1 MSITKEGG
9 RFRFQ
14 FKRIIAGRRVRASK
28 LLPKGWTAKQADE
41 YDRKETARLYAAA
54 TGQKDDPLIDDAVL
68 HYLQERC
75 PKLKTGDEIERQLA
89 ADLHIYTGKR
99 FSELPEIARTI
110 RQDNQ
115 SEATKRIRIAYLRA
129 ACRYAYKHHGMGEY
143 DPAGRVAMPQVNNE
157 RQIYA
162 TREDMLAIARNCRRS
177 TRPFIRLAFY
187 SGMRLGEILRVRI
200 KDNRFYLADT
210 KNGTPRIIPI
220 HPKIRTALRHLP
232 PKVAKST
239 IQDHFREAREAAKL
253 DHVRFHDLRHSAASE
268 MINLGVD
275 LYTVG
280 AVLGHKDSRSTKRY
294 AHLAVQTLEEAVKK
308 IGRKRPNNAKEKKV
322 ANS

>member
-9 RFRFQ
+9 RYRFQ

-41 YDRKETARLYAAA
+41 YDRKETARLYAVA

-89 ADLHIYTGKR
+89 ADLPLYTGRR
-99 FSELPEIARTI
+99 FSELPDIARQI
-110 RQDNQ
+110 RKDDQ
-115 SEATKRIRIAYLRA
+115 SEATKRIRISYLRA
-129 ACRYAYKHHGMGEY
+129 ACRYGYKHHGMGEH
-143 DPAGRVAMPQVNNE
+143 DPAGRVAIPQVDNE
-157 RQIYA
+157 RQVYA
-162 TREDMLAIARNCRRS
+162 TRLEMLKIAMHCRRS

-187 SGMRLGEILRVRI
+187 SGMRLGEILRAQI
-200 KDNRFYLADT
+200 KDGRFYLGDT
-210 KNGTPRIIPI
+210 KNGSPRIIPI

-232 PKVAKST
+232 PRVAKST

-253 DHVRFHDLRHSAASE
+253 QHIRFHDLRHSAASE
-268 MINLGVD
+268 MINAGVD

-280 AVLGHKDSRSTKRY
+280 AVLGHRDPRSTKRY
-294 AHLAVQTLEEAVKK
+294 AHLAVQTLEDAILK
-308 IGRKRPNNAKEKKV
+308 IG
-322 ANS
+322 